1 MRRTLLVLGFSGLTA
16 LAGCGDDP
24 VDVAGDYTVSVTN
37 GENDCMFDG
46 WMAGESATNINV
58 SITQNGSS
66 ATAEVTG
73 GTGLWL
79 EAVLGDNVFTGSVDG
94 SHVELLLEG
103 STMGRVGTC
112 DFTINAT
119 IDATLDG
126 DFLEGVI
133 RYEPQTDQSVDCET
147 LSTCANVQE
156 FNGNRPPS

>member
-1 MRRTLLVLGFSGLTA
+1 MRRTLLVLGLTA

-24 VDVAGDYTVSVTN
+24 AAVAGEYTISVTN
-37 GENDCMFDG
+37 GQNECGFTG
-46 WMAGESATNINV
+46 WTAGESASNINV
-58 SITQNGSS
+58 SITQNGDS
-66 ATAEVTG
+66 ASAEVTG
-73 GTGLWL
+73 VTGAYL

-94 SHVELLLEG
+94 SHLELLLVGTTNG
-103 STMGRVGTC
+103 SVGTC

-133 RYEPQTDQSVDCET
+133 RYEPQTDQSVDCDT